1 MGNKCFF
8 IIAAVF
14 LLSACGS
21 TKETKEQTA
30 FSKADHP
37 YIEKFHEGVRLKQ
50 RGQVEE
56 AIRAFET
63 CQLANPNDDAVQ
75 YALSEL
81 YLQSQQ
87 MTKSMEAIQ
96 RAAKIDPNNK
106 WYTQELAYMYFEKAN
121 YAEASK
127 AFQKLVEKEPRNVD
141 WLFAYAESLMRAN
154 DPKGAVKV
162 LDKLESQVGMNPE
175 LSIEKFRLYR
185 QAKQDENAL
194 REIEK
199 ALEVYP
205 ADAQLLAN
213 LVDYYFEKRQ
223 EDKAFS
229 YLIKLAEADPENGNA
244 HLALAQYYDQ
254 KGDRKASY
262 GELKKAFASEEV
274 PLDNKMKIILG
285 MLDTQPKPDA
295 ELVELSEVL
304 LMKYPEDAKVH
315 ALRGDLFL
323 KNDQPKESLA
333 AFQEALR
340 YDDSKYAIWN
350 QVLIMEY
357 EAQAYEQLYTDS
369 KKCLTLFPTIANVYL
384 LNGVAAVQ
392 THRYDEAITSLDM
405 GIELVVNDPPLKAEF
420 YAQKAEACFGLK
432 QYADGKS
439 NYDKALKLQ
448 PKNVLYLNN
457 YAYRLALAKIDLDKA
472 EELIQQAVA
481 AAPSEYHFLDT
492 HGWILFQK
500 GDYAGA
506 KNKISAAY
514 EKNNTDKLVTEHMG
528 DVSIK
533 LGKTADAVMY
543 WKKAKELGSTNKVLD
558 KKIAQKI
565 YDEPVY

>member
-1 MGNKCFF
+1 MGKKCFF
-8 IIAAVF
+8 IITSAL

-21 TKETKEQTA
+21 TKQTKEPVA
-30 FSKADHP
+30 FSKADYP

-56 AIRAFET
+56 AIRAFEY

-96 RAAKIDPNNK
+96 RAAKLAPDNK
-106 WYTQELAYMYFEKAN
+106 WYTQELAYMYFEKGN
-121 YAEASK
+121 YGESAK

-154 DPKGAVKV
+154 DPKSAVKV
-162 LDKLESQVGMNPE
+162 LDKLESQVGLNPE

-185 QAKQDENAL
+185 QVKQDENAL

-199 ALEVYP
+199 ALVVYP
-205 ADAQLLAN
+205 TDAQLLAN

-223 EDKAFS
+223 EDKAFG
-229 YLIKLAEADPENGNA
+229 YLIKLSEADPENGNA

-262 GELKKAFASEEV
+262 AELKKAFSSEDV
-274 PLDNKMKIILG
+274 PLDNKMKLILG
-285 MLDTQPKPDA
+285 MLDTQAKVDP
-295 ELVELSEVL
+295 EMFELSDALVI
-304 LMKYPEDAKVH
+304 KYPEESKVH

-323 KNDQPKESLA
+323 KNDQPTESLA
-333 AFQEALR
+333 AFQESLK

-357 EAQAYEQLYTDS
+357 EAQDYEKLYADS
-369 KKCLTLFPTIANVYL
+369 KKCLALFPTIANVYL
-384 LNGVAAVQ
+384 LNGIAGVQ
-392 THRYDEAITSLDM
+392 TRRYAEAQTSLDM

-420 YAQKAEACFGLK
+420 YAQKAEAHFGLK
-432 QYADGKS
+432 QVAEGKT

-457 YAYRLALAKIDLDKA
+457 YAYRLALAKTDLDKA
-472 EELIQQAVA
+472 EELIQQAIA
-481 AAPSEYHFLDT
+481 ATPSEYHFLDT
-492 HGWILFQK
+492 YGWILFQK
-500 GDYAGA
+500 GDYAAA
-506 KNKISAAY
+506 KTKITAAY
-514 EKNNTDKLVTEHMG
+514 ELNKEDKLVNEHLG

-558 KKIAQKI
+558 KKIEKKT